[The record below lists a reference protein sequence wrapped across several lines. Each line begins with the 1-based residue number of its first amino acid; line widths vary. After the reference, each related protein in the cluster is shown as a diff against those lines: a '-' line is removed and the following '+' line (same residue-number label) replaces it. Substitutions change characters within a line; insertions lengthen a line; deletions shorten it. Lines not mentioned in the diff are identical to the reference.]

1 MRNSHTAPSPFEG
14 VNPASTVED
23 ACQSDR
29 GDTSAVRTAYR
40 RGDNACRIHGFPF
53 LWRASRA
60 KIWRPLSKTLEQK
73 TVSAGLQP
81 PGRMASGMHAH
92 LSNLRA
98 RVRIFR
104 AQKFACS
111 EQEKACVL
119 ACGQGSGTLVGLGP
133 GKAAKRGRAPI
144 PLQRSSTSAWG
155 VVATA
160 GSWQLCNWVLRH
172 LIRDS
177 ATLAVGGAFQ
187 LLPGVEREP
196 RSFGRLKHT

>member
-1 MRNSHTAPSPFEG
+1 
-14 VNPASTVED
+14 VED

-133 GKAAKRGRAPI
+133 GKAAKRGRARRT
-144 PLQRSSTSAWG
+144 LQRSIPPACVGPWLAAGNSASGFCVTFNVTLQRLRLEARSDPLWG
-155 VVATA
+155 RARADKFPLEHPVSERA
-160 GSWQLCNWVLRH
+160 
-172 LIRDS
+172 S
-177 ATLAVGGAFQ
+177 ALQRQRTVIGQ
-187 LLPGVEREP
+187 
-196 RSFGRLKHT
+196 T

>member
-1 MRNSHTAPSPFEG
+1 VRNSHTAPSPFEG
-14 VNPASTVED
+14 VNSASTVED

-60 KIWRPLSKTLEQK
+60 KLGRPLSKTLEQK

-81 PGRMASGMHAH
+81 SGRMASGMHAH

-104 AQKFACS
+104 AQKNSLVQDKRKLVCLRVVRVAEPWAS
-111 EQEKACVL
+111 PGPL
-119 ACGQGSGTLVGLGP
+119 A
-133 GKAAKRGRAPI
+133 R
-144 PLQRSSTSAWG
+144 QRSEELGLASLFRGPSHQPALGHGWHLAALHLGSASPL
-155 VVATA
+155 T
-160 GSWQLCNWVLRH
+160 
-172 LIRDS
+172 
-177 ATLAVGGAFQ
+177 
-187 LLPGVEREP
+187 
-196 RSFGRLKHT
+196 